1 MGKYADALEKLADR
15 IVAEDSASN
24 REKVL
29 AKWPDAWCT
38 AEHPFIVYLYQAK
51 GGAITGGI
59 GGTESEAWADAARR
73 LDGN

>member
-1 MGKYADALEKLADR
+1 MTD
-15 IVAEDSASN
+15 

-38 AEHPFIVYLYQAK
+38 PEHPFIVYLFQS
-51 GGAITGGI
+51 TGGPVTGGL

-73 LDGN
+73 IENVN